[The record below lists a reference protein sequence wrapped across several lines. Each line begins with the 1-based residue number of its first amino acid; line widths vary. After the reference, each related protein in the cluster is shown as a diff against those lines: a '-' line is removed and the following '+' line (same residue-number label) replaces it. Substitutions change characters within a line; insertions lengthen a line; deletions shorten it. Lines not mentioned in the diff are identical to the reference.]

1 MKKAILAFVSLTLVT
16 GSFAQNVFTYGK
28 NAVSKAEFVRA
39 FNKNPNTN
47 SDKKKALKE
56 YLDLY
61 INFKLKVQAAYAD
74 GLDKDPTQQ
83 YELQNFK
90 RQIADNIINEQAN
103 IKELVKEA
111 FDRSQR
117 EIHLAQVFIEVPPNG
132 DTLAASK
139 NIQAAYKYLKDAKD
153 FETIA
158 AQYAGDEATR
168 QSKGDLGYISAFVL
182 PYEFENIAFSL
193 KPNTYST
200 PIKSKLGYHIFKN
213 LGERKSRG
221 TRRIA
226 QILVAYPPN
235 GSAQDKAVA
244 EHKADSIY
252 NLLKKGAAFDVLATT
267 LSNDLSSS
275 NNKGELPELTTG
287 AYSPD
292 FENVA
297 FSLTK
302 PGELSKPF
310 QTSYG
315 YHIIKLLEAKPAPTD
330 FNNAETYA
338 LLQDKVTKDNRMELS
353 KKQLIDKKLS
363 IIRFKPGAIK
373 EKDLFIY
380 TDSALQNPNF
390 HAKDIHDKSVIFS
403 FAKQNITAGDWT
415 KFAKV
420 APQLPNYKSK
430 QDYPSLYPEYRRAMA
445 EEYYRNHLEDYQP
458 DFLKQVKEFEEAN
471 LLFGIM
477 EKNVWGKANADTSG
491 LLNYYNQHKSKYVWA
506 ASANAVIITCKTKE
520 LAEEIQT
527 KLKENPASWR
537 QITESYETEVVADS
551 GRFELSQLPVI
562 DRTIFT
568 AGLFTAPVKNESEGT
583 YTFNYVIDVF
593 NEPGQRS
600 FEDARGMVISDYQ
613 QVLEDKWIAG
623 LKKKY
628 PVVVNQA
635 VFQTIK

>member
-1 MKKAILAFVSLTLVT
+1 L
-16 GSFAQNVFTYGK
+16 G
-28 NAVSKAEFVRA
+28 
-39 FNKNPNTN
+39 
-47 SDKKKALKE
+47 
-56 YLDLY
+56 
-61 INFKLKVQAAYAD
+61 
-74 GLDKDPTQQ
+74 
-83 YELQNFK
+83 
-90 RQIADNIINEQAN
+90 
-103 IKELVKEA
+103 
-111 FDRSQR
+111 
-117 EIHLAQVFIEVPPNG
+117 QVFIEVPANG
-132 DTLAASK
+132 DTLAAYK
-139 NIQAAYKYLKDAKD
+139 NIQAAYKDLKDGKD
-153 FETIA
+153 FAIIA
-158 AQYAGDEATR
+158 AQFAGDEATR

-182 PYEFENIAFSL
+182 PYVFENVAFGL
-193 KPNTYST
+193 KPNTFST
-200 PIKSKLGYHIFKN
+200 PVKSKLGYHIFKN
-213 LGERKSRG
+213 FGERKSRG
-221 TRRIA
+221 SRRIA

-235 GSAQDKAVA
+235 GSTEDKAVA
-244 EHKADSIY
+244 AHKADSIY
-252 NLLKKGAAFDVLATT
+252 NLLTKGAAFDLLATT

-315 YHIIKLLEAKPAPTD
+315 YHIIKLLEARPAPTD

-338 LLQDKVTKDNRMELS
+338 SLQDKVTKDNRMQLS
-353 KKQLIDKKLS
+353 KKQLIGKKLS

-373 EKDLFIY
+373 ERDLFIY
-380 TDSALQNPNF
+380 TDSALQKPNF
-390 HAKDIHDKSVIFS
+390 NGTNVNDKSVIFS

-420 APQLPNYKSK
+420 APQLPDYKSK
-430 QDYPSLYPEYRRAMA
+430 ENYSSLYPEYIHAAA

-477 EKNVWGKANADTSG
+477 EKNVWGKANADTAG
-491 LLNYYNQHKSKYVWA
+491 LVNYYNQHKSKYTWA

-520 LAEEIQT
+520 LVEELQK
-527 KLKENPASWR
+527 KLKENTTSWR
-537 QITESYETEVVADS
+537 QLIETYGTEVTADS

-562 DRTIFT
+562 DRTNFT
-568 AGLFTAPVKNESEGT
+568 AGLFTAAVKNETEST

-600 FEDARGMVISDYQ
+600 FEDARGLVITDYQ
-613 QVLEDKWIAG
+613 QVLEDKWIAE

-628 PVVVNQA
+628 PVKVNQA
-635 VFQTIK
+635 FLTGIVAKQ